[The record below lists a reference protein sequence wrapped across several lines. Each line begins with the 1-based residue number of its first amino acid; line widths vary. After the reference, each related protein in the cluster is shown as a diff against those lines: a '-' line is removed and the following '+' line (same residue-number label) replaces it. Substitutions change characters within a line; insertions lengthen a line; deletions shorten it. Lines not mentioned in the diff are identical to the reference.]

1 MRIRAQLFPY
11 DAAWSIATLLEDLD
25 RAKLIQRYEAEGK
38 KCIQIIN
45 FTKHQNPHP
54 KETTFGL
61 PPCREITGK
70 FQASRVDSHVLTM
83 DSLTMDSLSPT
94 PLPAEEGGTNPPE
107 GTKSA
112 RKTSERASGSRFS
125 LKECEKYAASLKN
138 IKSVKAFAKSIWRS
152 GDADDEIAEFQAN
165 DGHSG
170 KSMKKEPPPKPVDVA
185 EVQRIADELDK
196 AEMHDIADQLRA
208 SVQGK

>member
-1 MRIRAQLFPY
+1 MRPDSSSSASGRWQIVKGGLRTGPVRIRAQLFPY

-70 FQASRVDSHVLTM
+70 FQASRCGLSCIDYGLF
-83 DSLTMDSLSPT
+83 DDGLSP
-94 PLPAEEGGTNPPE
+94 PLPLSLRKRAARIHL
-107 GTKSA
+107 KA
-112 RKTSERASGSRFS
+112 RKAHEIRARESQNPDCPQG
-125 LKECEKYAASLKN
+125 
-138 IKSVKAFAKSIWRS
+138 
-152 GDADDEIAEFQAN
+152 
-165 DGHSG
+165 
-170 KSMKKEPPPKPVDVA
+170 M
-185 EVQRIADELDK
+185 
-196 AEMHDIADQLRA
+196 RA
-208 SVQGK
+208 VRRHA